1 MGQLYLHGPADWFY
15 FRGGWYSY
23 ICMAYRGGYILKV
36 FLVQLY
42 LHMADKMLFDDL
54 WYLETL

>member
-23 ICMAYRGGYILKV
+23 ICMPRGDNILEVSWDSYICMAYRGGYILEV
-36 FLVQLY
+36 
-42 LHMADKMLFDDL
+42 
-54 WYLETL
+54 